1 MSQHSSPQHSVATG
15 SIEPTVSVDI
25 DFRRAQSGAEFQ
37 HLRKTH
43 RSFVFPL
50 ALLFLLWYLVYVA
63 LAMYAPGLMANKI
76 VGNVNLAV
84 VLGLLQFLTTFI
96 ITGAYVS
103 FANRKLD
110 PQAKTLREEMERGD
124 YAVAT
129 TERQS

>member
-1 MSQHSSPQHSVATG
+1 
-15 SIEPTVSVDI
+15 
-25 DFRRAQSGAEFQ
+25 
-37 HLRKTH
+37 
-43 RSFVFPL
+43 
-50 ALLFLLWYLVYVA
+50 
-63 LAMYAPGLMANKI
+63 MANKI